1 MSKVMSKEKLFPL
14 AKSEGENEV
23 ERLLKRVI
31 DRDKFSYND
40 AKAYAIIYQ
49 NLAPGDVA
57 GKISAIRVKKFM
69 KDFIQ
74 KDNPSI
80 YKKMCIF
87 YGLSEEDYDEKKRSK
102 INNLIQ
108 NYMDGIRSVENA
120 MSYSVSFEEAAN
132 KMASK
137 LDAPEEMS
145 VVERVKWIRLWFI
158 VIRNQ
163 ELFYNEIDGNGKIRG
178 IDVTREVNNMYIFPE
193 SMILLNESFLSK
205 LNDGEILY
213 DMIKSFVDS
222 YPKDVQRAVYRF
234 AELDGV
240 NRPDSCRL
248 GRIREDV
255 KKKLFPNSWRS
266 STSFFMCKTGIKY
279 MIPKHLEMAVL
290 AYKNGGISNMPVGK
304 FEILDVFNGYKKRK
318 VNVHKY
324 GETQVNGNTV
334 ELGVTCEQ
342 ELMLYVNLHKWLMM
356 HPEFKFGKENKTLEE
371 YGIAELLLDEK
382 EIMSTW
388 ILEQG
393 FASSE
398 EDINWKLAEKVLN
411 PKENIPLF
419 KEWYDGKISSDA
431 VCEKIGFNSEKLARM
446 CLSLKG
452 LVLLDK
458 NTLNQALKRVK
469 MFGLEQSLKSDKLYV
484 RLYEFLKET
493 CMPCGPKKR
502 PIASYGIKY

>member
-1 MSKVMSKEKLFPL
+1 
-14 AKSEGENEV
+14 
-23 ERLLKRVI
+23 
-31 DRDKFSYND
+31 
-40 AKAYAIIYQ
+40 
-49 NLAPGDVA
+49 
-57 GKISAIRVKKFM
+57 
-69 KDFIQ
+69 
-74 KDNPSI
+74 
-80 YKKMCIF
+80 
-87 YGLSEEDYDEKKRSK
+87 
-102 INNLIQ
+102 
-108 NYMDGIRSVENA
+108 
-120 MSYSVSFEEAAN
+120 
-132 KMASK
+132 
-137 LDAPEEMS
+137 
-145 VVERVKWIRLWFI
+145 
-158 VIRNQ
+158 
-163 ELFYNEIDGNGKIRG
+163 
-178 IDVTREVNNMYIFPE
+178 
-193 SMILLNESFLSK
+193 
-205 LNDGEILY
+205 
-213 DMIKSFVDS
+213 
-222 YPKDVQRAVYRF
+222 
-234 AELDGV
+234 
-240 NRPDSCRL
+240 
-248 GRIREDV
+248 
-255 KKKLFPNSWRS
+255 
-266 STSFFMCKTGIKY
+266 
-279 MIPKHLEMAVL
+279 
-290 AYKNGGISNMPVGK
+290 
-304 FEILDVFNGYKKRK
+304 
-318 VNVHKY
+318 
-324 GETQVNGNTV
+324 
-334 ELGVTCEQ
+334 
-342 ELMLYVNLHKWLMM
+342 MLYVNLHKWLMM

>member
-1 MSKVMSKEKLFPL
+1 MSKEKFPL

-23 ERLLKRVI
+23 ERLLTRVV
-31 DRDKFSYND
+31 DRDEFSYSE

-57 GKISAIRVKKFM
+57 GKISAMRVKKFM
-69 KDFIQ
+69 EEFIQ

-87 YGLSEEDYDEKKRSK
+87 YGLSVDEYDEKKRSK

-120 MSYSVSFEEAAN
+120 MSYSISFAEAATA
-132 KMASK
+132 MAPK

-163 ELFYNEIDGNGKIRG
+163 EFFYNEIDGNGQIRG
-178 IDVTREVNNMYIFPE
+178 INITREVNNMYIFPE

-205 LNDGEILY
+205 LDDGEIIY
-213 DMIKSFVDS
+213 DMIKEFIDS
-222 YPKDVQRAVYRF
+222 YPTDVQRAIYRF

-255 KKKLFPNSWRS
+255 KKKLFSNSWRS

-290 AYKNGGISNMPVGK
+290 AYKNGGIANMPVFK
-304 FEILDVFNGYKKRK
+304 NEIRDVFNDYKKR
-318 VNVHKY
+318 NVTVYKY
-324 GETQVNGNTV
+324 GETKVNGKDI
-334 ELGVTCEQ
+334 ELGVSGEQ
-342 ELMLYVNLHKWLMM
+342 ELMLYVNLYKWLVE
-356 HPEFKFGKENKTLEE
+356 HLDFKFGKEDKTLEE
-371 YGIAELLLDEK
+371 YGLADLLLNEK
-382 EIMSTW
+382 ELVSAW

-398 EDINWKLAEKVLN
+398 EDINWELAKIILA
-411 PKENIPLF
+411 PKENISMF
-419 KEWYDGKISSDA
+419 KD
-431 VCEKIGFNSEKLARM
+431 
-446 CLSLKG
+446 
-452 LVLLDK
+452 
-458 NTLNQALKRVK
+458 
-469 MFGLEQSLKSDKLYV
+469 
-484 RLYEFLKET
+484 
-493 CMPCGPKKR
+493 
-502 PIASYGIKY
+502 

>member
-1 MSKVMSKEKLFPL
+1 MKEKLFPL

-23 ERLLKRVI
+23 ERLIERVI
-31 DRDKFSYND
+31 DRDQFSYNE
-40 AKAYAIIYQ
+40 ARAYATIYQ
-49 NLAPGDVA
+49 HLAPGDVA
-57 GKISAIRVKKFM
+57 GKISAMRVKNFM
-69 KDFIQ
+69 EHFIQ

-87 YGLSEEDYDEKKRSK
+87 YGLSEEEYDKKKCSK

-120 MSYSVSFEEAAN
+120 MSYSASFEEAAN
-132 KMASK
+132 EMAPK

-145 VVERVKWIRLWFI
+145 VEEKVKWIRLWFI

-205 LNDGEILY
+205 LDDGEIVY
-213 DMIKSFVDS
+213 DMIKSFINS
-222 YPKDVQRAVYRF
+222 YPTDVQRIVYRF

-266 STSFFMCKTGIKY
+266 STTFFMCKTGIKY

-290 AYKNGGISNMPVGK
+290 AYKNGGISNMLVGK

-318 VNVHKY
+318 VTVYKY
-324 GETQVNGNTV
+324 GETQVNGNTI
-334 ELGVTCEQ
+334 ELGVTCKQ
-342 ELMLYVNLHKWLMM
+342 ELMLYVNIYKWLMD
-356 HPEFKFGKENKTLEE
+356 HPDFKFGKEEKTLEE
-371 YGIAELLLDEK
+371 YGLADLLLNEK
-382 EIMSTW
+382 ELVSAW

-398 EDINWKLAEKVLN
+398 KDINWRLAEKILK
-411 PKENIPLF
+411 PKENLSFF
-419 KEWYDGKISSDA
+419 KDWYDGKISGDTIY
-431 VCEKIGFNSEKLARM
+431 ERIGFNSEKLAKM

-458 NTLNQALKRVK
+458 NALNQALKRVK

-493 CMPCGPKKR
+493 CIPCGPKKK
-502 PIASYGIKY
+502 PIGGYGIKY

>member
-1 MSKVMSKEKLFPL
+1 MSKEKFPL

-23 ERLLKRVI
+23 ERLLTRVV
-31 DRDKFSYND
+31 DRDEFSYSE
-40 AKAYAIIYQ
+40 AKAYATIYQ

-57 GKISAIRVKKFM
+57 GKISAMRVKKFM
-69 KDFIQ
+69 EEFIQ

-87 YGLSEEDYDEKKRSK
+87 YGLSVDEYDEKKRSK

-120 MSYSVSFEEAAN
+120 MSYSISFAEAATA
-132 KMASK
+132 MAPK

-163 ELFYNEIDGNGKIRG
+163 EFFYNEIDGNGQIRG
-178 IDVTREVNNMYIFPE
+178 INITREVNNMYIFPE

-205 LNDGEILY
+205 LDDGEIIY
-213 DMIKSFVDS
+213 DMIKEFIDS
-222 YPKDVQRAVYRF
+222 YPTDVQRAIYRF

-255 KKKLFPNSWRS
+255 KKKLFSNSWRS

-290 AYKNGGISNMPVGK
+290 AYKNGGIANMPVFK
-304 FEILDVFNGYKKRK
+304 NEIRDVFNDYKKR
-318 VNVHKY
+318 NVTVYKY
-324 GETQVNGNTV
+324 GETKVNGKDI
-334 ELGVTCEQ
+334 ELGVSGEQ
-342 ELMLYVNLHKWLMM
+342 ELMLYVNLYKWLVE
-356 HPEFKFGKENKTLEE
+356 HLDFKFGKEDKTLEE
-371 YGIAELLLDEK
+371 YGLSELLLDEK
-382 EIMSTW
+382 EIISTW

-398 EDINWKLAEKVLN
+398 DDINWDLAKTILN
-411 PKENIPLF
+411 PKENLSIF
-419 KEWYDGKISSDA
+419 KDWYDGKISSDT

-446 CLSLKG
+446 CLSLNG

-484 RLYEFLKET
+484 GLYEFLKET
-493 CMPCGPKKR
+493 RIPCGPKKR

>member
-1 MSKVMSKEKLFPL
+1 MSKEKLFPL
-14 AKSEGENEV
+14 ASEGENEV
-23 ERLLKRVI
+23 ERLLKRVV
-31 DRDKFSYND
+31 DSDKFSYNA

-69 KDFIQ
+69 EDFIQ

-80 YKKMCIF
+80 YNKMCIY
-87 YGLSEEDYDEKKRSK
+87 YGLSEDKYDEKKRLK
-102 INNLIQ
+102 INDLIQ
-108 NYMDGIRSVENA
+108 NYMDSIRSVENA

-137 LDAPEEMS
+137 IDAPEELS
-145 VVERVKWIRLWFI
+145 VIERVKWIRLWFI
-158 VIRNQ
+158 AIRNQ
-163 ELFYNEIDGNGKIRG
+163 EFFYNEIDVNGQIRG
-178 IDVTREVNNMYIFPE
+178 INVTREVNNMYIFPE

-205 LNDGEILY
+205 LNDGEIIY
-213 DMIKSFVDS
+213 DMIKAFIDS
-222 YPKDVQRAVYRF
+222 YPKDVQKAVYRF

-255 KKKLFPNSWRS
+255 KKRLFPNSWRS

-290 AYKNGGISNMPVGK
+290 AYKNGGISNMPVVK
-304 FEILDVFNGYKKRK
+304 VEVPDVFNAYKKRK
-318 VNVHKY
+318 VTVYKY
-324 GETQVNGNTV
+324 GETQVNGSTI
-334 ELGVTCEQ
+334 ELGVTGEQ
-342 ELMLYVNLHKWLMM
+342 ELMLYVNLYKWLME

-371 YGIAELLLDEK
+371 YGLSELMLDEK
-382 EIMSTW
+382 EIISTW

-393 FASSE
+393 FATSDD
-398 EDINWKLAEKVLN
+398 DINWDFAKIILN
-411 PKENIPLF
+411 PKENLSIF
-419 KEWYDGKISSDA
+419 KDWYDGKISSDT

-446 CLSLKG
+446 CLSLNG
-452 LVLLDK
+452 LIFLDRS
-458 NTLNQALKRVK
+458 TLSQALKRVK
-469 MFGLEQSLKSDKLYV
+469 MFGLEHSLKSDKIYV

-493 CMPCGPKKR
+493 CIPCGPKKR

>member
-1 MSKVMSKEKLFPL
+1 MSKEKFPL

-23 ERLLKRVI
+23 ERLLTRVV
-31 DRDKFSYND
+31 DRDEFSYSE

-57 GKISAIRVKKFM
+57 GKISAMRVKKFM
-69 KDFIQ
+69 EEFIQ

-87 YGLSEEDYDEKKRSK
+87 YGLSVDEYDEKKRSK

-120 MSYSVSFEEAAN
+120 MSYSISFAEAATA
-132 KMASK
+132 MAPK

-163 ELFYNEIDGNGKIRG
+163 EFFYNEIDGNGQIRG
-178 IDVTREVNNMYIFPE
+178 INITREVNNMYIFPE

-205 LNDGEILY
+205 LDDGEIIY
-213 DMIKSFVDS
+213 DMIKEFIDS
-222 YPKDVQRAVYRF
+222 YPTDVQRAIYRF

-255 KKKLFPNSWRS
+255 KKKLFSNSWRS
-266 STSFFMCKTGIKY
+266 STSFFICKTGIKY

-290 AYKNGGISNMPVGK
+290 AYKNGGIANMPVFK
-304 FEILDVFNGYKKRK
+304 NEIRDVFNDYKKR
-318 VNVHKY
+318 NVTVYKY
-324 GETQVNGNTV
+324 GETKVNGKDI
-334 ELGVTCEQ
+334 ELGVSGEQ
-342 ELMLYVNLHKWLMM
+342 ELMLYVNLYKWLVE
-356 HPEFKFGKENKTLEE
+356 HPDFKFGKEDKTLEE
-371 YGIAELLLDEK
+371 YGLADLLLNEK
-382 EIMSTW
+382 ELVSAW

-398 EDINWKLAEKVLN
+398 EDINWELAKIILA
-411 PKENIPLF
+411 PKENISMF
-419 KEWYDGKISSDA
+419 KDWYEGKLSSA
-431 VCEKIGFNSEKLARM
+431 EICEKIGLNSEKLARM
-446 CLSLKG
+446 SLSLNG
-452 LVLLDK
+452 LILLDK

-493 CMPCGPKKR
+493 RIPCGPKKR
-502 PIASYGIKY
+502 PIVSYGIKY

>member
-1 MSKVMSKEKLFPL
+1 MSREKLFPL
-14 AKSEGENEV
+14 AKSEGENEL
-23 ERLLKRVI
+23 ERLLERVV
-31 DRDKFSYND
+31 DRDKFSYNE
-40 AKAYAIIYQ
+40 AKAFAIIYQ

-57 GKISAIRVKKFM
+57 GKISAMRVKNFM
-69 KDFIQ
+69 EHFIQ

-87 YGLSEEDYDEKKRSK
+87 YGLSDEKYEEKKRSK
-102 INNLIQ
+102 INKLIQ
-108 NYMDGIRSVENA
+108 NYMDAIRSVENA

-132 KMASK
+132 KMAPK
-137 LDAPEEMS
+137 LEAPEEMS
-145 VVERVKWIRLWFI
+145 VVERLKWIRLWFI

-178 IDVTREVNNMYIFPE
+178 IDVTRDVNNMYIFPE

-205 LNDGEILY
+205 LDDGEIIY
-213 DMIKSFVDS
+213 QMIKEFIDS
-222 YPKDVQRAVYRF
+222 YPTDVQRAVYRF

-279 MIPKHLEMAVL
+279 MIPKHLEMAVF

-304 FEILDVFNGYKKRK
+304 FEILDVFNCYKKRK
-318 VNVHKY
+318 ITVYKY
-324 GETQVNGNTV
+324 GETQVNGNTI
-334 ELGVTCEQ
+334 ELGVTGEQ
-342 ELMLYVNLHKWLMM
+342 ELMLYVNLYKWLVE
-356 HPEFKFGKENKTLEE
+356 HPDFKFGKENKTLEE
-371 YGIAELLLDEK
+371 YGLAELLLDEN
-382 EIMSTW
+382 EIISAW

-398 EDINWKLAEKVLN
+398 DDINWKLAKTILN
-411 PKENIPLF
+411 PKENLSFF
-419 KEWYDGKISSDA
+419 KDWYDGKMSGDTIY
-431 VCEKIGFNSEKLARM
+431 ERIGFNSEKLARM
-446 CLSLKG
+446 CLSLNG
-452 LVLLDK
+452 LILLDK

-469 MFGLEQSLKSDKLYV
+469 MFGFDNSLKSDKIYV

-493 CMPCGPKKR
+493 CIPCGPKKR
-502 PIASYGIKY
+502 PITSYGIKY

>member
-1 MSKVMSKEKLFPL
+1 MSREKLFPL
-14 AKSEGENEV
+14 AKSEGENEL
-23 ERLLKRVI
+23 ERLLERVV
-31 DRDKFSYND
+31 DRDKFSYNE
-40 AKAYAIIYQ
+40 AKAFAIIYQ

-57 GKISAIRVKKFM
+57 GKISAMRVKNFM
-69 KDFIQ
+69 EHFIQ

-87 YGLSEEDYDEKKRSK
+87 YGLSDEKYEEKKRSK

-108 NYMDGIRSVENA
+108 NYMDAIRSVENA

-132 KMASK
+132 KMAPK

-145 VVERVKWIRLWFI
+145 VVERLKWIRLWFI

-178 IDVTREVNNMYIFPE
+178 IDVTRDVNNMYIFPE

-205 LNDGEILY
+205 LDDGEIIY
-213 DMIKSFVDS
+213 QMIKEFIDS
-222 YPKDVQRAVYRF
+222 YPTDVQRAVYRF

-279 MIPKHLEMAVL
+279 MIPKHLEMAVF
-290 AYKNGGISNMPVGK
+290 AYKNGGILNMPSFKV
-304 FEILDVFNGYKKRK
+304 EIADVFNSYKKRK
-318 VNVHKY
+318 VTVYKY
-324 GETQVNGNTV
+324 GETQVNGSNI
-334 ELGVTCEQ
+334 ELGVSGEQ
-342 ELMLYVNLHKWLMM
+342 ELMLYVNLYKWLME
-356 HPEFKFGKENKTLEE
+356 HPDFKFGKEDKTLEE
-371 YGIAELLLDEK
+371 YGLADLLLNEK
-382 EIMSTW
+382 ELVSAW

-393 FASSE
+393 FANSE
-398 EDINWKLAEKVLN
+398 EAINWEFAKIILA
-411 PKENIPLF
+411 PQENISMF
-419 KEWYDGKISSDA
+419 KDWYEGKLTSAEI
-431 VCEKIGFNSEKLARM
+431 CEKIGFNSEKLARM
-446 CLSLKG
+446 CLSLNG
-452 LVLLDK
+452 LILLDK

-469 MFGLEQSLKSDKLYV
+469 MFGFDNSLKSDKIYV

-493 CMPCGPKKR
+493 CIPCGPKKR
-502 PIASYGIKY
+502 PITSYGIKY

>member
-23 ERLLKRVI
+23 ERLLERVI

-40 AKAYAIIYQ
+40 AKAFAIIYQ

-87 YGLSEEDYDEKKRSK
+87 YGLSEEEYDEKKRSK

-163 ELFYNEIDGNGKIRG
+163 ELFYNEIDGNGKVRG
-178 IDVTREVNNMYIFPE
+178 IDVTREVNDMYIFPE

-255 KKKLFPNSWRS
+255 KKKLFPNSWS
-266 STSFFMCKTGIKY
+266 
-279 MIPKHLEMAVL
+279 
-290 AYKNGGISNMPVGK
+290 
-304 FEILDVFNGYKKRK
+304 
-318 VNVHKY
+318 
-324 GETQVNGNTV
+324 
-334 ELGVTCEQ
+334 
-342 ELMLYVNLHKWLMM
+342 MLYVNLHKWLMM
-356 HPEFKFGKENKTLEE
+356 HPEFKFGKENKSLEE

-419 KEWYDGKISSDA
+419 KEWYDGKISSDT

-469 MFGLEQSLKSDKLYV
+469 MFGLEQSLKSDKIYV

>member
-1 MSKVMSKEKLFPL
+1 MSKEKLFPL
-14 AKSEGENEV
+14 AKEGENEV
-23 ERLLKRVI
+23 ERLLERVI
-31 DRDKFSYND
+31 DRDKFSYKE
-40 AKAYAIIYQ
+40 ARAYAIIYQ
-49 NLAPGDVA
+49 NLAPGDIA
-57 GKISAIRVKKFM
+57 GKISAMRVKKFM
-69 KDFIQ
+69 EDFIQ

-80 YKKMCIF
+80 YKKMYIF
-87 YGLSEEDYDEKKRSK
+87 YGLSEEDNYNEKKRSK
-102 INNLIQ
+102 INDLIQ

-120 MSYSVSFEEAAN
+120 MSYSISFAEAATA
-132 KMASK
+132 MAPK

-163 ELFYNEIDGNGKIRG
+163 ELFYNEIDGNGKVRG

-266 STSFFMCKTGIKY
+266 STSFFMCNTGIKY
-279 MIPKHLEMAVL
+279 MIPKHLKMAVL
-290 AYKNGGISNMPVGK
+290 AYKNGGIANMPVLK
-304 FEILDVFNGYKKRK
+304 VEIPDVFNGYKKRK
-318 VNVHKY
+318 VTVYKY
-324 GETQVNGNTV
+324 GETQVNGSTI

-342 ELMLYVNLHKWLMM
+342 ELMLYVNLYKWLTE
-356 HPEFKFGKENKTLEE
+356 HPDFKFGKEDKTLEE
-371 YGIAELLLDEK
+371 YGLADLLLNEK
-382 EIMSTW
+382 ELVSAW

-393 FASSE
+393 FANSE
-398 EDINWKLAEKVLN
+398 EDINWEFAKIILA
-411 PKENIPLF
+411 PKENISMF
-419 KEWYDGKISSDA
+419 KDWYEGKLSSA
-431 VCEKIGFNSEKLARM
+431 EICEKIGLNSEKLARM
-446 CLSLKG
+446 SLSLNG
-452 LVLLDK
+452 LFLLDK

-469 MFGLEQSLKSDKLYV
+469 MFGFDNSLKSDKIYV

-493 CMPCGPKKR
+493 CLPCGPKKR
-502 PIASYGIKY
+502 AIVSYGIKY

>member
-1 MSKVMSKEKLFPL
+1 MSKEKFPL

-23 ERLLKRVI
+23 ERLLTRVV
-31 DRDKFSYND
+31 DRDEFSYSE

-57 GKISAIRVKKFM
+57 GKISAMRVKKFM
-69 KDFIQ
+69 EEFIQ

-87 YGLSEEDYDEKKRSK
+87 YGLSVDEYDEKKRSK

-120 MSYSVSFEEAAN
+120 MSYSISFAEAATA
-132 KMASK
+132 MAPK

-163 ELFYNEIDGNGKIRG
+163 EFFYNEIDGNGQIRG
-178 IDVTREVNNMYIFPE
+178 INITREVNNMYIFPE

-205 LNDGEILY
+205 LDDGEIIY
-213 DMIKSFVDS
+213 DMIKEFIDS
-222 YPKDVQRAVYRF
+222 YPTDVQRAIYRF

-255 KKKLFPNSWRS
+255 KKKLFSNSWRS

-290 AYKNGGISNMPVGK
+290 AYKNGGIANMPVFK
-304 FEILDVFNGYKKRK
+304 NEIRDVFNDYKKR
-318 VNVHKY
+318 NVTVYKY
-324 GETQVNGNTV
+324 GETKVNGKDI
-334 ELGVTCEQ
+334 ELGVSGEQ
-342 ELMLYVNLHKWLMM
+342 ELMLYVNLYKWLVE
-356 HPEFKFGKENKTLEE
+356 HLDFKFGKEDKTLEE
-371 YGIAELLLDEK
+371 YGLADLLLNEK
-382 EIMSTW
+382 ELVSAW

-398 EDINWKLAEKVLN
+398 EDINWELAKIILA
-411 PKENIPLF
+411 PKENISMF
-419 KEWYDGKISSDA
+419 KDWYEGKLSSA
-431 VCEKIGFNSEKLARM
+431 EICEKIGLNSENLQE
-446 CLSLKG
+446 C
-452 LVLLDK
+452 
-458 NTLNQALKRVK
+458 
-469 MFGLEQSLKSDKLYV
+469 
-484 RLYEFLKET
+484 
-493 CMPCGPKKR
+493 P
-502 PIASYGIKY
+502 

>member
-1 MSKVMSKEKLFPL
+1 MSKEKFPL
-14 AKSEGENEV
+14 AKSEGKNEV
-23 ERLLKRVI
+23 ERLLTRVV
-31 DRDKFSYND
+31 DRYEFSYSE

-57 GKISAIRVKKFM
+57 GKISAMRVKKFM
-69 KDFIQ
+69 EEFIQ

-87 YGLSEEDYDEKKRSK
+87 YGLSVDEYDEKKRSK

-120 MSYSVSFEEAAN
+120 MSYSISFAEAATA
-132 KMASK
+132 MAPK

-163 ELFYNEIDGNGKIRG
+163 EFFYNEIDGNGQIRG
-178 IDVTREVNNMYIFPE
+178 INITREVNNMYIFPE

-205 LNDGEILY
+205 LDDGEIIY
-213 DMIKSFVDS
+213 DMIKEFIDS
-222 YPKDVQRAVYRF
+222 YPTDVQRAIYRF

-255 KKKLFPNSWRS
+255 KKKLFSNSWRS

-290 AYKNGGISNMPVGK
+290 AYKNGGIANMPVFK
-304 FEILDVFNGYKKRK
+304 NEIRDVFNDYKKR
-318 VNVHKY
+318 NVTVYKY
-324 GETQVNGNTV
+324 GETKVNGKDI
-334 ELGVTCEQ
+334 ELGVSGEQ
-342 ELMLYVNLHKWLMM
+342 ELMLYVNLYKWLVE
-356 HPEFKFGKENKTLEE
+356 HLDFKFGKEDKTLEE
-371 YGIAELLLDEK
+371 YGLADLLLNEK
-382 EIMSTW
+382 ELVSAW

-398 EDINWKLAEKVLN
+398 EDINWELAKIILA
-411 PKENIPLF
+411 PKENISMF
-419 KEWYDGKISSDA
+419 KDWYEGKLSSA
-431 VCEKIGFNSEKLARM
+431 EICEKIGLNSEKLARM
-446 CLSLKG
+446 SLSLNG
-452 LVLLDK
+452 LILLDK

-493 CMPCGPKKR
+493 RIPCGPKKR
-502 PIASYGIKY
+502 PIVSYGIKY

>member
-1 MSKVMSKEKLFPL
+1 MSKEKFPL

-23 ERLLKRVI
+23 ERLLTRVV
-31 DRDKFSYND
+31 DRDEFSYSE
-40 AKAYAIIYQ
+40 AKAYATIYQ

-57 GKISAIRVKKFM
+57 GKISAMRVKKFM
-69 KDFIQ
+69 EEFIQ

-87 YGLSEEDYDEKKRSK
+87 YGLSVDEYDEKKRSK

-120 MSYSVSFEEAAN
+120 MSYSISFAEAATA
-132 KMASK
+132 MAPK

-163 ELFYNEIDGNGKIRG
+163 EFFYNEIDGNGQIRG
-178 IDVTREVNNMYIFPE
+178 INITREVNNMYIFPE

-205 LNDGEILY
+205 LDDGEIIY
-213 DMIKSFVDS
+213 DMIKEFIDS
-222 YPKDVQRAVYRF
+222 YPTDVQRAIYRF

-255 KKKLFPNSWRS
+255 KKKLFSNSWRS

-290 AYKNGGISNMPVGK
+290 AYKNGGIANMPVFK
-304 FEILDVFNGYKKRK
+304 NEIRDVFNDYKKR
-318 VNVHKY
+318 NVTVYKY
-324 GETQVNGNTV
+324 GETKVNGKDI
-334 ELGVTCEQ
+334 ELGVSGEQ
-342 ELMLYVNLHKWLMM
+342 ELMLYVNLYKWLVE
-356 HPEFKFGKENKTLEE
+356 HLDFKFGKQDKTLEE
-371 YGIAELLLDEK
+371 YGLSELLLDEK
-382 EIMSTW
+382 EIISTW

-398 EDINWKLAEKVLN
+398 DDINWDLAKTILN
-411 PKENIPLF
+411 PKENLSIF
-419 KEWYDGKISSDA
+419 KDWYDGKISSDT

-446 CLSLKG
+446 CLSLNG

-484 RLYEFLKET
+484 GLYEFLKET
-493 CMPCGPKKR
+493 RIPCGPKKR

>member
-1 MSKVMSKEKLFPL
+1 MSKEKFPL

-23 ERLLKRVI
+23 ERLLTRVV
-31 DRDKFSYND
+31 DRDEFSYSE

-57 GKISAIRVKKFM
+57 GKISAMRVKKFM
-69 KDFIQ
+69 EEFIQ

-87 YGLSEEDYDEKKRSK
+87 YGLSVDEYDEKKRSK

-120 MSYSVSFEEAAN
+120 MSYSISFAEAATA
-132 KMASK
+132 MAPK

-163 ELFYNEIDGNGKIRG
+163 EFFYNEIDGNGQIRG
-178 IDVTREVNNMYIFPE
+178 INITREVNNMYIFPE

-205 LNDGEILY
+205 LDDGEIIY
-213 DMIKSFVDS
+213 DMIKEFIDS
-222 YPKDVQRAVYRF
+222 YPTDVQRAIYRF

-255 KKKLFPNSWRS
+255 KKKLFSNSWRS

-290 AYKNGGISNMPVGK
+290 AYKNGGIANMPVFK
-304 FEILDVFNGYKKRK
+304 NEIRDVFNDYKKR
-318 VNVHKY
+318 NVTVYKY
-324 GETQVNGNTV
+324 GETKVNGKDI
-334 ELGVTCEQ
+334 ELGVSGEQ
-342 ELMLYVNLHKWLMM
+342 ELMLYVNLYKWLVE
-356 HPEFKFGKENKTLEE
+356 HPDFKFGKEDKTLEE
-371 YGIAELLLDEK
+371 YGLADLLLNEK
-382 EIMSTW
+382 ELVSAW

-398 EDINWKLAEKVLN
+398 EDINWELAKIILA
-411 PKENIPLF
+411 PKENISMF
-419 KEWYDGKISSDA
+419 KDWYEGKLSSA
-431 VCEKIGFNSEKLARM
+431 EICEKIGLNSEKLARM
-446 CLSLKG
+446 SLSLNG
-452 LVLLDK
+452 LILLDK

-469 MFGLEQSLKSDKLYV
+469 MFGFDNSLKSDKIYV

-493 CMPCGPKKR
+493 CLPCGPKKKA
-502 PIASYGIKY
+502 IVSYGIKY

>member
-1 MSKVMSKEKLFPL
+1 MSKEKLFPL

-23 ERLLKRVI
+23 DRLLERVI
-31 DRDKFSYND
+31 DRDKFSYNE
-40 AKAYAIIYQ
+40 ARAYATIYQ

-57 GKISAIRVKKFM
+57 GKISAMRVKNFM
-69 KDFIQ
+69 EHFIQ

-87 YGLSEEDYDEKKRSK
+87 YGLSEEGNYNEKKCSK

-132 KMASK
+132 KMALK
-137 LDAPEEMS
+137 LDAPEGMS

-158 VIRNQ
+158 AIRNQ
-163 ELFYNEIDGNGKIRG
+163 EFFYNEIDGNGKIRG
-178 IDVTREVNNMYIFPE
+178 INVTREVNDMYIFPE

-222 YPKDVQRAVYRF
+222 YPTDVQRAVYRF

-279 MIPKHLEMAVL
+279 MIPEHLRMAVL
-290 AYKNGGISNMPVGK
+290 AFKNGGVANMPVLK
-304 FEILDVFNGYKKRK
+304 IEIPDVFNGYKKRK
-318 VNVHKY
+318 VTAYKY
-324 GETQVNGNTV
+324 GETQVNGNPI
-334 ELGVTCEQ
+334 ELGVTGEQ
-342 ELMLYVNLHKWLMM
+342 ELMLYVNLYKWLVE
-356 HPEFKFGKENKTLEE
+356 HPDFRFGKEDKTLEE
-371 YGIAELLLDEK
+371 YGLAGLLLDEK
-382 EIMSTW
+382 DILGTW

-398 EDINWKLAEKVLN
+398 DDINWDLAKNILN
-411 PKENIPLF
+411 PKENLSVF
-419 KEWYDGKISSDA
+419 KDWYDGKISSDT